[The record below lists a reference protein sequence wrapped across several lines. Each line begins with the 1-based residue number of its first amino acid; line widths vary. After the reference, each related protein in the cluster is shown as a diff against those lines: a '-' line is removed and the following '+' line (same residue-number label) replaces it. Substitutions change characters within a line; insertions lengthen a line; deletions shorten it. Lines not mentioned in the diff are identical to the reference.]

1 MFVSVGEFDV
11 AYKRM
16 KKDSLKGDCTV
27 LIFVAPDTD
36 SVCACSILT
45 NLLKADFVKYKMI
58 PVADESDLENARDI
72 LVQGAGD
79 LQSVV
84 MLNAGGTIDVLELF
98 EVDDGDSLSQV
109 TFYIVDSHRPCELA
123 NVYEPDRVV
132 LFDDG
137 ETQKSIPTPDE
148 VWNMSDSEG
157 EDDEDDHG
165 DDTNDE
171 DQENQDSNTTKDAD
185 GNIIDGDGERA
196 SKRRRKDRAMSPRS
210 RRLKRVDRSARLEEY
225 YRTTSYGV
233 AASVLMWQLVGDMG
247 KSDNHLLWLAIA
259 GLTDQLIQERI
270 GSSKYYEG
278 VQRLAD
284 DVRRMNA
291 IEDENEREVMDR
303 MQIKQVEELRFML
316 LRHWS
321 VMKAMQHS
329 RYIATRLAVWK
340 QSGQKLLKNLLAK
353 MGLSIEQC
361 EQQYS
366 AMDVRLKT
374 QLMNQ
379 VLRYKDD
386 YNLENCVFPSFVSQS
401 GFREQY
407 SASDL
412 VYTITG
418 LLEAPANDM
427 EDQIDWKKNFF
438 DAMDALSMKNKS
450 LLQKGAENSKKQH
463 LALVRQVEN
472 VIEGKTGRKAGN
484 LFRYVIIK
492 DDPDQKYFI
501 HHPTLRRL
509 GLFLMDTYRF
519 SKDKKRTFPLVLAAL
534 NPSTQTYVVVG
545 MWSTL
550 HRQEG
555 TVPKNNFGR
564 HFKKAGERVEARVRQ
579 AAFDSTI
586 LEVKSDD
593 MTQFISA
600 LQHTLQP
607 KY

>member
-11 AYKRM
+11 AYKRI
-16 KKDSLKGDCTV
+16 KQDSLKGDCTV

-45 NLLKADFVKYKMI
+45 SLLKGDFIKYKMI
-58 PVADESDLENARDI
+58 PVADESDLELARDL
-72 LVQGAGD
+72 LVQSAGD

-84 MLNAGGTIDVLELF
+84 MLNAGGTIDILEVF
-98 EVDDGDSLSQV
+98 QADEGDALSEV
-109 TFYIVDSHRPCELA
+109 TFYIVDSHRPCELS

-137 ETQKSIPTPDE
+137 ETQKAIPDADE
-148 VWNMSDSEG
+148 VWNMSDSEDDDE
-157 EDDEDDHG
+157 EDDNN
-165 DDTNDE
+165 DDTN
-171 DQENQDSNTTKDAD
+171 A
-185 GNIIDGDGERA
+185 DGERA
-196 SKRRRKDRAMSPRS
+196 SKRRRQEDGSMSPRS
-210 RRLKRVDRSARLEEY
+210 RRLKRADRDTRREEY
-225 YRTTSYGV
+225 YKTTSYGV

-270 GSSKYYEG
+270 GSAKYYEG
-278 VQRLAD
+278 VQRLSD

-291 IEDENEREVMDR
+291 MEDENDQEVMDR

-316 LRHWS
+316 LRHWT
-321 VMKAMQHS
+321 VMKAMKHS

-366 AMDVRLKT
+366 AMDVRHKK

-401 GFREQY
+401 GFRDQY

-418 LLEAPANDM
+418 LLEAPANDI
-427 EDQIDWKKNFF
+427 DQQIDWKKNFF
-438 DAMDALSMKNKS
+438 DALDALSMKNKA
-450 LLQKGAENSKKQH
+450 LLQKGADNSKKQH

-519 SKDKKRTFPLVLAAL
+519 SKDRKRTFPLVLAAL
-534 NPSTQTYVVVG
+534 NPATETYVVVG
-545 MWSTL
+545 MWSNL
-550 HRQEG
+550 HRAEG

-564 HFKKAGERVEARVRQ
+564 HFQKAGERVEARVRQ
-579 AAFDSTI
+579 AAFESTI

-593 MTQFISA
+593 MMQFISA

-607 KY
+607 VY